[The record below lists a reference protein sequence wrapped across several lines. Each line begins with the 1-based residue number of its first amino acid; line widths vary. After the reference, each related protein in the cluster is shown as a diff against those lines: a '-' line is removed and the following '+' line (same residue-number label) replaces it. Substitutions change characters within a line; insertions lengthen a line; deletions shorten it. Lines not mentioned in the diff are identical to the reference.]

1 MSLSAL
7 RHGGKRTL
15 AAALA
20 ELERDPN
27 GAAAQ
32 RLLDAAWRQPRAHV
46 VGVTGPPG
54 VGKSTL
60 CSTLVGAWRRDGKSV
75 GVIAVDPSSKA
86 SGGALLGDRVRI
98 AADSADEGS
107 FVRSMAARDR
117 LGGLADQTLAAMV
130 VMRALFDRVL
140 IETVGVGQSE
150 TDVAGVADTVVFCVQ
165 PGSGDSLQFMK
176 AGIVEIPHLIV
187 VTKAD
192 LGTAAERALTD
203 VAGALSLAP
212 AGAKGGEWPLKT
224 LAVSSRSGAGMDSLM
239 AALEAHRQHLKAEG
253 RLAISRHRQGQ
264 GWVHEALRERFG
276 TRGLV
281 KLASLGLDVSLPA
294 GAQPF
299 EHLRRLSDTLEK
311 AR

>member
-1 MSLSAL
+1 MTLLAL
-7 RHGGKRTL
+7 RDGGKRAL

-20 ELERDPN
+20 DLERNPE
-27 GAAAQ
+27 GEKAQ
-32 RLLDAAWRQPRAHV
+32 ALLDAAWREPKAHV

-54 VGKSTL
+54 VGKSSL
-60 CSTLVGAWRRDGKSV
+60 CAALVAAWRKAGKTV
-75 GVIAVDPSSKA
+75 GVIAVDPSSKS

-98 AADSADEGS
+98 VHDSTDEGS

-150 TDVAGVADTVVFCVQ
+150 TDVAGVTDTVVFCVQ

-192 LGTAAERALTD
+192 LGAAAERARAD
-203 VAGALSLAP
+203 VAGALSLAT
-212 AGAKGGEWPLKT
+212 AGDEWPVKA
-224 LAVSSRSGAGMDSLM
+224 LALSSRSGAGIDALVE
-239 AALEAHRQHLKAEG
+239 ALEAHRAYLSADN
-253 RLAISRHRQGQ
+253 RLLVARHRQSE
-264 GWVHEALRERFG
+264 GWVAESLRERFG
-276 TRGLV
+276 REGIARLGRLGFD
-281 KLASLGLDVSLPA
+281 LALKP

-299 EHLRRLSDTLEK
+299 LRLRELGAALEK
-311 AR
+311 R

>member
-1 MSLSAL
+1 MSLDALRAKRALASAL
-7 RHGGKRTL
+7 
-15 AAALA
+15 AA
-20 ELERDPN
+20 LERDPDSDT
-27 GAAAQ
+27 AQ
-32 RLLDAAWRQPRAHV
+32 RLLDEAWRLPRAHV

-54 VGKSTL
+54 VGKSSL
-60 CSTLVGAWRRDGKSV
+60 CAAMVAAWRRSAKTV
-75 GVIAVDPSSKA
+75 GVIAVDPSSKV

-98 AADSADEGS
+98 VHDSSDEGS

-192 LGTAAERALTD
+192 LGAAAERARTD
-203 VAGALSLAP
+203 VAGALSLATT
-212 AGAKGGEWPLKT
+212 GDWPLKT
-224 LAVSSRSGAGMDSLM
+224 LAVSSRTGVGMDALM
-239 AALEAHRQHLKAEG
+239 AALEAHRGHLDHEG
-253 RLAISRHRQGQ
+253 RLVVARHRQSE
-264 GWVHEALRERFG
+264 GWLHEALRERFG
-276 TRGLV
+276 TRGLAR
-281 KLASLGLDVSLPA
+281 LQSLGLDASLSA
-294 GAQPF
+294 GVQPF
-299 EHLRRLSDTLEK
+299 ERLRQLTAALEK

>member
-1 MSLSAL
+1 MTLLAL
-7 RHGGKRTL
+7 REGGKRAL

-20 ELERDPN
+20 DLERNPE
-27 GAAAQ
+27 GEKAQ
-32 RLLDAAWRQPRAHV
+32 ALLDAAWREPKAHV

-54 VGKSTL
+54 VGKSSL
-60 CSTLVGAWRRDGKSV
+60 CAALVAAWRKAGKTV
-75 GVIAVDPSSKA
+75 GVIAVDPSSKS

-98 AADSADEGS
+98 VHDSTDEGS

-150 TDVAGVADTVVFCVQ
+150 TDVAGVTDTVVFCVQ

-192 LGTAAERALTD
+192 LGAAAERARAD
-203 VAGALSLAP
+203 VAGALSLAA
-212 AGAKGGEWPLKT
+212 AGDEWPVKA
-224 LAVSSRSGAGMDSLM
+224 LALSSRSGAGIDALVE
-239 AALEAHRQHLKAEG
+239 ALEAHRAYLSADN
-253 RLAISRHRQGQ
+253 RLLVARHRQSE
-264 GWVHEALRERFG
+264 GWVAESLRERFG
-276 TRGLV
+276 REGIARLGRLGFD
-281 KLASLGLDVSLPA
+281 LALKP

-299 EHLRRLSDTLEK
+299 LRLRELGAALEK
-311 AR
+311 R

>member
-1 MSLSAL
+1 MSLDALRAKRALASAL
-7 RHGGKRTL
+7 
-15 AAALA
+15 AA
-20 ELERDPN
+20 LERDPDSDT
-27 GAAAQ
+27 AQ
-32 RLLDAAWRQPRAHV
+32 RLLDEAWRRPKAHV

-54 VGKSTL
+54 VGKSSL
-60 CSTLVGAWRRDGKSV
+60 CAALVAAWRKDGRTV

-98 AADSADEGS
+98 GHDSADEGS

-192 LGTAAERALTD
+192 LGAAAERARTD
-203 VAGALSLAP
+203 VAGALSLAT
-212 AGAKGGEWPLKT
+212 AGDWPLKT
-224 LAVSSRSGAGMDSLM
+224 LAVSSRNGAGLDALM
-239 AALEAHRQHLKAEG
+239 LALEAHRGHLDQEG
-253 RLAISRHRQGQ
+253 RLVVARHRQSE
-264 GWVHEALRERFG
+264 GWLHEALRERFG
-276 TRGLV
+276 TRGLAR
-281 KLASLGLDVSLPA
+281 LGALGLDASLSA

-299 EHLRRLSDTLEK
+299 ERLRQLTAALEK